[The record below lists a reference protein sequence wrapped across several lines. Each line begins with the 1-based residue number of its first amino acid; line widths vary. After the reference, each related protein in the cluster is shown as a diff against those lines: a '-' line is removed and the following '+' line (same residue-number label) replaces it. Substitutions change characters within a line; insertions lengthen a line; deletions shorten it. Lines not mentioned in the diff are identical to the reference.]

1 MIEYQKCIEK
11 LSNYLDKK
19 GVYLAKGNFDA
30 YFHEDKTVVYNYKL
44 RNKNNRIYSILHE
57 IGHHLAFTGNRKA
70 YQRKFPVL
78 YKQRFGEGKQNKN
91 SNRYRM
97 ETVLEEHDAWK
108 RGERVAKK
116 LKLDIDVDK
125 YYTYASRQVKT
136 YYDGVME

>member
-1 MIEYQKCIEK
+1 MIEYHIALEK

-44 RNKNNRIYSILHE
+44 RNKTNRIYSILHE

>member
-1 MIEYQKCIEK
+1 MLEYQKCIEK

>member
-1 MIEYQKCIEK
+1 MLEYQKCIEK

-44 RNKNNRIYSILHE
+44 RNKTNRIYSILHE

>member
-1 MIEYQKCIEK
+1 MLEYQKCIEK

-57 IGHHLAFTGNRKA
+57 IGHLLAFTGNRKA

-97 ETVLEEHDAWK
+97 ETVIEEHDAWK

-116 LKLDIDVDK
+116 LNLDIDFDK